1 MSIRHWND
9 PADMRVLIVEDDPLL
24 ADGLTRTFN
33 GQGFVADTVA
43 SGYSADELLRRDP
56 FDLLVLDVGL
66 PGIDGFEVAR
76 RVRRRGDAVPIL
88 MLTARDA
95 VQDRV
100 HGLNVGADDYV
111 QKPFDKDELLAR
123 AHALVRRSRAAQ
135 RDVVSHGRLEM
146 DCAARRCFAGG
157 VPLELPP
164 REWLLLE
171 YLLRNVE
178 RVVNKE
184 QIIAAVCRW
193 DDDMSGNAV
202 EVYVSRLRAKL
213 EPHGVRIRTV
223 RGFGY
228 MLQAAA
234 DDPR

>member
-1 MSIRHWND
+1 
-9 PADMRVLIVEDDPLL
+9 MRVLIAEDDPLL

-33 GQGFVADTVA
+33 GHGHVADAV
-43 SGYSADELLRRDP
+43 GDGRRADDLLRRDT
-56 FDLLVLDVGL
+56 FDLLVLDVNL

-76 RVRRRGDAVPIL
+76 RARARGMAIPIL

-100 HGLNVGADDYV
+100 HGLNVGADDYL
-111 QKPFDKDELLAR
+111 QKPFDKEELLAR
-123 AHALVRRSRAAQ
+123 ANALVRRSRAQ
-135 RDVVSHGRLEM
+135 RADTIVHGPLVM
-146 DCAARRCFAGG
+146 DLAARRCFVDGD
-157 VPLELPP
+157 PLDLPP

-178 RVVNKE
+178 RVVTKD
-184 QIIAAVCRW
+184 QIVAAVCRW
-193 DDDMSGNAV
+193 DEDMSGNAI

-213 EPHGVRIRTV
+213 EPHDVRIRTV

-234 DDPR
+234 PAR

>member
-1 MSIRHWND
+1 
-9 PADMRVLIVEDDPLL
+9 MRVLIVEDDPLL

-33 GQGFVADTVA
+33 GHGFVADTVDN
-43 SGYSADELLRRDP
+43 GRSADILLERDP
-56 FDLLVLDVGL
+56 FDLVVLDVGL

-76 RVRRRGDAVPIL
+76 RARQRGSTVPIL

-95 VQDRV
+95 VHDRV

-123 AHALVRRSRAAQ
+123 AHALVRRSRAQ
-135 RDVVSHGRLEM
+135 RHDTISHGRLVM
-146 DCAARRCFAGG
+146 DCAARRCFVDGAA
-157 VPLELPP
+157 LDLPP
-164 REWLLLE
+164 REWLMLE

-178 RVVNKE
+178 RVVNKR
-184 QIIAAVCRW
+184 QIVAAMCRW
-193 DDDMSGNAV
+193 DEDMSDNAV

-213 EPHGVRIRTV
+213 EPHGIRIRTV

-228 MLQAAA
+228 MLQAVPGEAH
-234 DDPR
+234 